1 MRNKIIEEIISDI
14 GNQRKLAEI
23 VGVSQGAVCFWLNGG
38 GIKAKYIPLIAKASN
53 GKVSE
58 MDILNSLTQDEQ

>member
-58 MDILNSLTQDEQ
+58 MDILNSLTQDGQ

>member
-38 GIKAKYIPLIAKASN
+38 GIKAKYISLLAKASN
-53 GKVSE
+53 GKVTE
-58 MDILNSLTQDEQ
+58 LDILKSLTENKK

>member
-58 MDILNSLTQDEQ
+58 MDILNSLTKDGQ